1 MMAKII
7 IMMIMNI
14 GKDTVREGSVQ
25 NRLRCGVEDDHEDYL
40 DHKHDDHV
48 HEDNDA
54 YQHDDNHG
62 DHERWR
68 GDSKRIEGYIT
79 TGLRSTF
86 DDDNDD

>member
-7 IMMIMNI
+7 IKMIMNI

-25 NRLRCGVEDDHEDYL
+25 NPLRCGVEDDHEDYL